1 MTPLL
6 LLYVLADSRSLVLR
20 VCILSCF
27 FFLVL
32 RVCIL
37 SCFFLS
43 YEILVLYSTVR
54 RMRSAPNVIYATILV
69 LASALAIQ

>member
-6 LLYVLADSRSLVLR
+6 LLYVLADSRS
-20 VCILSCF
+20 
-27 FFLVL
+27 LVL